1 MAFDLQVFNKQT
13 QTALT
18 EMVDQDIQNS
28 MRHQQGLLFC
38 KMYQRKGILIS
49 VLALKQLAV

>member
-18 EMVDQDIQNS
+18 EIVDQDIYIKGKFLLPFIYNS
-28 MRHQQGLLFC
+28 PIML
-38 KMYQRKGILIS
+38 
-49 VLALKQLAV
+49 